1 MLYIL
6 EKIKYL
12 AGLEK
17 KLAARLKESS
27 LTFLRISLGLVFTWF
42 GLLKFFPGI
51 SPAEEI
57 ATSTIALLTH
67 GFITPLV
74 SLKILAAWEVLIG
87 LGFLHGKYIRVDSLT
102 VFPANDGSHGA
113 PFHSSIRSLFPAALG
128 SNAGRSIHYQKRS
141 PYRLRSGYL
150 GKPPELRSEM
160 FEGRS

>member
-87 LGFLHGKYIRVDSLT
+87 LGFLHGKYIRLT
-102 VFPANDGSHGA
+102 ALLFFLQMTGAMAPLFILPSEAFSRLPWAPTLEGQYIIKNVVLIASVVVIWANH
-113 PFHSSIRSLFPAALG
+113 R
-128 SNAGRSIHYQKRS
+128 N
-141 PYRLRSGYL
+141 
-150 GKPPELRSEM
+150 
-160 FEGRS
+160 